1 MAKETTKTRTDG
13 IPASTSTREGQ
24 LPTTAAVPPVG
35 PSSDA
40 GLAPADG
47 AAMKVTT
54 EAATQPV
61 LETVQ
66 TSTTPAGEP
75 RSAEIE
81 PQMPR
86 STAFRNRLAGSVFD
100 PAFPGSGRSTYAGT
114 LPARERVLASGER
127 IAITAVAPDTETR
140 EFTATIRIL
149 KSKVLYE
156 PGALV
161 PLTRRDFEAKR
172 SRSSVL
178 ERFFEDGLEGSA
190 D

>member
-1 MAKETTKTRTDG
+1 MAKDTTKTRTDG
-13 IPASTSTREGQ
+13 IPASASTSTGQ
-24 LPTTAAVPPVG
+24 LPATAAVPPVG
-35 PSSDA
+35 PSA
-40 GLAPADG
+40 NEGTPPADG

-54 EAATQPV
+54 ETATQPV

-66 TSTTPAGEP
+66 TSTTPSGEP

-81 PQMPR
+81 PQVPR
-86 STAFRNRLAGSVFD
+86 SAAFRAAQTLARGGKLVASAV
-100 PAFPGSGRSTYAGT
+100 RSTYAGT

-178 ERFFEDGLEGSA
+178 ERSFEDGLEASA